1 MLEHVIRTA
10 ASNTKISIMERISKS
25 IRIDAATLK
34 HIQLI
39 ADKTRYYTV
48 HSIINNILDAVVD
61 GFGEG
66 AIIRMAKYSRGFS
79 KNPIGNFIF
88 EE

>member
-1 MLEHVIRTA
+1 
-10 ASNTKISIMERISKS
+10 MERISKS
-25 IRIDAATLK
+25 IRIDAATLE

-39 ADKTRYYTV
+39 ASKTRYYTV

-61 GFGEG
+61 GFGEN

-79 KNPIGNFIF
+79 KNPIGNFIV

>member
-1 MLEHVIRTA
+1 
-10 ASNTKISIMERISKS
+10 MERISKS

-39 ADKTRYYTV
+39 AAMVPYCTV

-61 GFGEG
+61 GFKEG
-66 AIIRMAKYSRGFS
+66 DIIRMAKYSRGFS
-79 KNPIGNFIF
+79 KNPIGNFIV
-88 EE
+88 ENRSK